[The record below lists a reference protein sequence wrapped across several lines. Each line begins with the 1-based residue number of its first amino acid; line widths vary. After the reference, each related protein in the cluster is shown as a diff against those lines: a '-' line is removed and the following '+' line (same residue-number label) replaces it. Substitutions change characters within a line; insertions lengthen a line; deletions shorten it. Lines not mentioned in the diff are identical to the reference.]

1 MTSAAGTVRTAVVP
15 RRPRE
20 PGPSRRAGVTL
31 ASQVAAVLAF
41 LALWQVV
48 ATRGSL
54 ASSLP
59 TPGETASALAALAGT
74 AAFWAA
80 VGDTLTSVGLGLA
93 ISLVVALPLGVVI
106 GSGRVAFLSTRLT
119 IDVLRTIPPVTLVP
133 LALLLYGPTLQY
145 TLLLIV
151 FGTIW
156 PLLLQAIYAVRE
168 VDPVARDMARAYRLG
183 PWLRF
188 QALLVPSSLPFLV
201 TGLRIAATIALLLSV
216 TAELLG
222 NAPGLGNEILLAQTN
237 GLVPQ
242 VYAYVLVT
250 ALVGLAINGLLL
262 VLQRRLLFWH
272 GDFRGTAR

>member
-1 MTSAAGTVRTAVVP
+1 MTSAGTVRTAVVP
-15 RRPRE
+15 RRRHE
-20 PGPSRRAGVTL
+20 PGPSRRAAVTL
-31 ASQVAAVLAF
+31 ASQIAAVLAF
-41 LALWQVV
+41 LALWQSV

-59 TPGETASALAALAGT
+59 TPGETASALVALAGT
-74 AAFWAA
+74 AEFWAA

-93 ISLVVALPLGVVI
+93 ISLVVALPLGLLI
-106 GSGRVAFLSTRLT
+106 GSGRFAFLSTRFT

-133 LALLLYGPTLQY
+133 LVLLLYGPTLRY

-183 PWLRF
+183 PLLRF
-188 QALLVPSSLPFLV
+188 RALLVPSSLPFLV

-250 ALVGLAINGLLL
+250 ALVGLAINGVLL

-272 GDFRGTAR
+272 GDFRRNAR